1 MKSSIHFKLRNAV
14 IATAMLA
21 GFANVAMA
29 TGMVPETSVVLVNEA
44 DGEATMNVKNS
55 ESTPQLLY
63 TSVTHIEEDQENLI
77 VVTPP
82 VSRVEGNQTQTVRFV
97 LQNKTPLTVERLER
111 AVFEGIPPR
120 DPKAGARVTMTVRQD
135 LPLVIHP
142 KGLAVNREPWKEL
155 KVSVI
160 GDELTIENPSAYVV
174 RLAQTV
180 QLQPA
185 KQNVDLPRPY
195 VLPKTKVTV
204 PLKGATAAATVAR
217 LFPATTYGYAVD
229 AYDTPITPASATQ
242 TQAQTQAPASQV
254 SVSK

>member
-1 MKSSIHFKLRNAV
+1 MKSSIHFKLRNVV
-14 IATAMLA
+14 IAAAMLA

-63 TSVTHIEEDQENLI
+63 TSITHIEEDQENLV

-155 KVSVI
+155 KVSVT
-160 GDELTIENPSAYVV
+160 GDQLTIENPSAYVV

-180 QLQPA
+180 QLQPEQ
-185 KQNVDLPRPY
+185 KNVDLPRPY

-204 PLKGATAAATVAR
+204 PLKGASAAATIAR
-217 LFPATTYGYAVD
+217 LFPATTYGYSVD
-229 AYDTPITPASATQ
+229 PYDAPITPASAAATQ
-242 TQAQTQAPASQV
+242 TQAQASAPQV